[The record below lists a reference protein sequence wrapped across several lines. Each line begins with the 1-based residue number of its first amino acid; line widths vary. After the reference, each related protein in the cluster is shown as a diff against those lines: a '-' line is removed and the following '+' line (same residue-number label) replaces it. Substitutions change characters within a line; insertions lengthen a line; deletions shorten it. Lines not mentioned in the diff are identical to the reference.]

1 MSQSFHPLD
10 NKVLL
15 SRYRVIRLLGEGG
28 MGTVHLARVEGAE
41 GFTRPVVVKRMKR
54 DLRTTEEGNRLFIRE
69 AKILSKLQHPGI
81 VGISDFG
88 IDDGVP
94 TMVLEYVHGYTLSPW
109 LLYRVQKKKPLPVDI
124 CLYIVRRF
132 LDALHYAHRF
142 NTEEGNELEIVHRDI
157 SPDNVLISNR
167 GYIHLLD
174 FGIASIRGQ
183 GAAQQTG
190 GFRGKLCYS
199 APETVIGEQA
209 TPRSDQ
215 YSAAVVLLEML
226 TGVTPFEA
234 NSVAET
240 FMRMV
245 SDAPEL
251 PSKSRD
257 DIPPRLD
264 DVLAAALAKD
274 PLKRFDSALAF
285 ARELR
290 RFQTRDD
297 DEVAEQLRE
306 LVQHDFDIMPS
317 VVHVEPLRD
326 RQAALERMLSEAPA
340 PAPLPVLE
348 IPETELAPKG
358 QPAVNT
364 GNAATLLG
372 LGAAMPP
379 VVSPAPNRQLQG
391 LLWGLLVVGG
401 LIAVGLGATVA
412 VLSRTAGSSSE
423 QQVVVVGGGRDEELR
438 GSAASP
444 GGEAQP
450 SPTSVDTAPGL
461 TALALTAPVLTAP
474 PDDPAT
480 PAAAAPAAPKSGA
493 TASAGTNQAQLAQAV
508 HQKSG
513 SFQACFV
520 QHLEPGQNAP
530 EAVLHFEVA
539 KAGGAAQVKA
549 EPKAVAG
556 TALGQCLVQAGSSV
570 RFPPLEQP
578 VSFRVPVRARVS
590 RASGK

>member
-1 MSQSFHPLD
+1 MSQSLHPLD
-10 NKVLL
+10 HKILL

-109 LLYRVQKKKPLPVDI
+109 LLYRVEKKKPFPVDI
-124 CLYIVRRF
+124 CLYIVRRI

-257 DIPPRLD
+257 DIPPGLD

-274 PLKRFDSALAF
+274 PLKRFDSAQAF

-290 RFQTRDD
+290 RHQSRDD

-306 LVQHDFDIMPS
+306 LVQHDFDLMPT

-340 PAPLPVLE
+340 PLPVLE

-358 QPAVNT
+358 QPPVNT

-372 LGAAMPP
+372 MGAAMPP

-412 VLSRTAGSSSE
+412 VLSRTAGSNSD
-423 QQVVVVGGGRDEELR
+423 QQVVVVGGGRDEEAR
-438 GSAASP
+438 GSAASA
-444 GGEAQP
+444 GGEAPP
-450 SPTSVDTAPGL
+450 SPTSVDTA
-461 TALALTAPVLTAP
+461 AALTAEPKDPAPAVAP
-474 PDDPAT
+474 PVT
-480 PAAAAPAAPKSGA
+480 PKSGTA
-493 TASAGTNQAQLAQAV
+493 TSPGSNQAQLAQAV

-539 KAGGAAQVKA
+539 KTGGAAQVKA

-556 TALGQCLVQAGSSV
+556 TGLGQCLVQAGSSV

>member
-1 MSQSFHPLD
+1 MSTSIHPLD

-54 DLRTTEEGNRLFIRE
+54 DLRTTDEGNRLFIRE

-88 IDDGVP
+88 VDDGVP

-109 LLYRVQKKKPLPVDI
+109 LTYRVAKQLPLPVDI
-124 CLYIVRRF
+124 CLYLMRRV

-157 SPDNVLISNR
+157 SPDNVLVSNR
-167 GYIHLLD
+167 GYVHLLD
-174 FGIASIRGQ
+174 FGIASIRGPQ
-183 GAAQQTG
+183 GVAATQTE
-190 GFRGKLCYS
+190 GFRGKLCYA
-199 APETVIGEQA
+199 APETVIGERA

-245 SDAPEL
+245 SDIPEP

-257 DIPPRLD
+257 DIPPGLD
-264 DVLAAALAKD
+264 EALAKALAKD
-274 PLKRFDSALAF
+274 PPKRFDSALSF
-285 ARELR
+285 SRELR
-290 RFQTRDD
+290 RLQTQDD
-297 DEVAEQLRE
+297 DDIAEQLRE
-306 LVQHDFDIMPS
+306 LVQHDFEVMPT

-326 RQAALERMLSEAPA
+326 RQAALERLLSTAPEAARPLPGEPDADAAGLAHSQTARAATILGTAAAVAPA
-340 PAPLPVLE
+340 VP
-348 IPETELAPKG
+348 
-358 QPAVNT
+358 
-364 GNAATLLG
+364 
-372 LGAAMPP
+372 
-379 VVSPAPNRQLQG
+379 SAPNQQLTG
-391 LLWGLLVVGG
+391 LLWGLIVIGG

-412 VLSRTAGSSSE
+412 VLSKKGAIAQE
-423 QQVVVVGGGRDEELR
+423 QQVVVVGGGRDVLPVPATLEPAAVAPSAVVDAHGQTTTGGEPAASVAPGQVGAGTAVPPRLAKAATAG
-438 GSAASP
+438 GSA
-444 GGEAQP
+444 
-450 SPTSVDTAPGL
+450 V
-461 TALALTAPVLTAP
+461 
-474 PDDPAT
+474 
-480 PAAAAPAAPKSGA
+480 
-493 TASAGTNQAQLAQAV
+493 AGQGQLAQAV
-508 HQKSG
+508 QQKSG
-513 SFQACFV
+513 SFQVCFV
-520 QHLEPGQNAP
+520 QHLEAGHTAP
-530 EAVLHFEVA
+530 QTVLHFDVA
-539 KAGGAAQVKA
+539 RAGGAAQVEV
-549 EPKAVAG
+549 EPSAVAH
-556 TALGQCLVQAGSSV
+556 TPLGRCLVQAGSSV

-590 RASGK
+590 RSSGK

>member
-10 NKVLL
+10 HKILL
-15 SRYRVIRLLGEGG
+15 GRYRVIRLLGEGG

-109 LLYRVQKKKPLPVDI
+109 LSYRVAKTKPFPVDI
-124 CLYIVRRF
+124 CLYIVRRI

-257 DIPPRLD
+257 DIPPGLD

-274 PLKRFDSALAF
+274 PLKRFDSAQSF

-290 RFQTRDD
+290 RFQTQDD
-297 DEVAEQLRE
+297 DEVAERLRE
-306 LVQHDFDIMPS
+306 LVQQDFDAMPA

-326 RQAALERMLSEAPA
+326 RQAALERLLSEA

-348 IPETELAPKG
+348 IPETELAPKAAKSSDSAG
-358 QPAVNT
+358 S
-364 GNAATLLG
+364 AATLLG
-372 LGAAMPP
+372 LGTAMPP

-412 VLSRTAGSSSE
+412 VLSRTAGTNSD
-423 QQVVVVGGGRDEELR
+423 QQVVVVGGGRDEEPP
-438 GSAASP
+438 GKAANP
-444 GGEAQP
+444 GGETPP
-450 SPTSVDTAPGL
+450 SPTSVDAAPPAAPG
-461 TALALTAPVLTAP
+461 
-474 PDDPAT
+474 PDT
-480 PAAAAPAAPKSGA
+480 PAAPVAAAPMTAKSVAAPSPA
-493 TASAGTNQAQLAQAV
+493 TNQAQLAQAV

-590 RASGK
+590 RSAGK

>member
-1 MSQSFHPLD
+1 MSTSIHPLD
-10 NKVLL
+10 NKILL

-54 DLRTTEEGNRLFIRE
+54 DLRTTDEGNRLFIRE

-109 LLYRVQKKKPLPVDI
+109 LTYRVAKKLPLPVDI
-124 CLYIVRRF
+124 CLYLMRRV

-157 SPDNVLISNR
+157 SPDNVLVSNR
-167 GYIHLLD
+167 GYVHLLD
-174 FGIASIRGQ
+174 FGIASIRGPQ
-183 GAAQQTG
+183 GVAATQTE
-190 GFRGKLCYS
+190 GFRGKLCYA
-199 APETVIGEQA
+199 APETVIGERA

-245 SDAPEL
+245 RDTPEP

-257 DIPPRLD
+257 DIPPGLD
-264 DVLAAALAKD
+264 EALAKALAKD
-274 PLKRFDSALAF
+274 PLVRFDSALSF
-285 ARELR
+285 SRELR
-290 RFQTRDD
+290 RLQSRDD
-297 DEVAEQLRE
+297 DDIAEQLRE
-306 LVQHDFDIMPS
+306 LVQHDFEEMPT

-326 RQAALERMLSEAPA
+326 RQAALERLLSTAPQA
-340 PAPLPVLE
+340 ALPVLE
-348 IPETELAPKG
+348 IPDADATELAHG
-358 QPAVNT
+358 HTAR
-364 GNAATLLG
+364 AATILG
-372 LGAAMPP
+372 TAAAVPGGG
-379 VVSPAPNRQLQG
+379 VSGPSRQLTG
-391 LLWGLLVVGG
+391 LLWGLIVVGG

-412 VLSRTAGSSSE
+412 VLSKRSSTPQE
-423 QQVVVVGGGRDEELR
+423 QQVVVVGGGRDVQPAIEPAFAAPLAVDDAVHAGTTIANEP
-438 GSAASP
+438 GASGASAEKGAAS
-444 GGEAQP
+444 
-450 SPTSVDTAPGL
+450 D
-461 TALALTAPVLTAP
+461 ALRVHAKV
-474 PDDPAT
+474 
-480 PAAAAPAAPKSGA
+480 A
-493 TASAGTNQAQLAQAV
+493 TATAATGVGQAQLSQAV
-508 HQKSG
+508 QQKSG

-520 QHLEPGQNAP
+520 QHLEAGQVAP
-530 EAVLHFEVA
+530 QAVLHFDVA
-539 KAGGAAQVKA
+539 KSGGAAQVKA
-549 EPKAVAG
+549 EPPAVAN
-556 TALGQCLVQAGSSV
+556 TPLGRCLVQAGSSV
-570 RFPPLEQP
+570 RFPSLDQP

-590 RASGK
+590 RSSGK

>member
-1 MSQSFHPLD
+1 MSNSFHPLD
-10 NKVLL
+10 NKLLL

-69 AKILSKLQHPGI
+69 AKILSKLQHPSI

-109 LLYRVQKKKPLPVDI
+109 LLYRVEKKLPFPVDI
-124 CLYIVRRF
+124 CLYLVRRV

-157 SPDNVLISNR
+157 SPDNVLVSNR

-174 FGIASIRGQ
+174 FGIASIRGPHGQ
-183 GAAQQTG
+183 AATQTG

-226 TGVTPFEA
+226 TGVTPFQA

-245 SDAPEL
+245 NDVPEL

-257 DIPPRLD
+257 DIPPGLD
-264 DVLAAALAKD
+264 AVLAKALAKN
-274 PLKRFDSALAF
+274 PLQRFDSALAF
-285 ARELR
+285 SRELR
-290 RFQTRDD
+290 HFQSKDD
-297 DEVAEQLRE
+297 QDIAEQLRE
-306 LVQHDFDIMPS
+306 LVQTDFELMPT
-317 VVHVEPLRD
+317 VVQVEPLRE
-326 RQAALERMLSEAPA
+326 RQAALERLLSVAPG
-340 PAPLPVLE
+340 PLPVLE
-348 IPETELAPKG
+348 IPDDAASSAG
-358 QPAVNT
+358 RART
-364 GNAATLLG
+364 GEAATILG
-372 LGAAMPP
+372 TAAAVSPP
-379 VVSPAPNRQLQG
+379 VAAPANRQITG
-391 LLWGLLVVGG
+391 LLWGLIVVGG

-412 VLSRTAGSSSE
+412 ALSKNTDAGRE
-423 QQVVVVGGGRDEELR
+423 QQVVVVGGGRDEAP
-438 GSAASP
+438 SATAASP
-444 GGEAQP
+444 EMTAAAPGTASVDDATTDSKAAGEPPAIEKSGARPELSTAHTRP
-450 SPTSVDTAPGL
+450 SPTSGG
-461 TALALTAPVLTAP
+461 
-474 PDDPAT
+474 
-480 PAAAAPAAPKSGA
+480 S
-493 TASAGTNQAQLAQAV
+493 SAGQAQLAQAV
-508 HQKSG
+508 QQKSG

-520 QHLEPGQNAP
+520 QHLEAGQTAP
-530 EAVLHFEVA
+530 AAVLHFEVA
-539 KAGGAAQVKA
+539 KAGGAAQVKV
-549 EPKAVAG
+549 EPPAVAN
-556 TALGQCLVQAGSSV
+556 TALGRCLARAGDSV
-570 RFPPLEQP
+570 RFPSLEQP

-590 RASGK
+590 RTSGK